1 MLNILFFFIC
11 YFLILISIIG
21 YGSLI
26 DSKEKNLQ
34 SVGFLGLKGL
44 FILIILSYF
53 TNFLTPHNLIHNTVI
68 LIIGI
73 LLFLYNYKSQIKIN
87 NNFFII
93 LSLVFLFL

>member
-26 DSKEKNLQ
+26 NSKEKNLP
-34 SVGFLGLKGL
+34 SLGFLGLKGL

-68 LIIGI
+68 TIV
-73 LLFLYNYKSQIKIN
+73 K
-87 NNFFII
+87 
-93 LSLVFLFL
+93 